1 MKESIKKYLFV
12 LTGFLYFSL
21 AHFLSKYVINN
32 PSYWNS
38 EFWGWESGTLI
49 NINSGDFYDS
59 NIIVYP
65 YLDTLLIKLTSELL
79 NFTFFRAELFLIL
92 FCGFLILHS
101 TYLLFR
107 FYSVKHWQS
116 FTIGISLSILIFFI
130 VSDILYNVLTLPIS
144 IYALYYFCKFCK
156 TSKLS
161 NLIYLSILIFLLLNV
176 KQNVGLGFFSATF
189 FGLAY
194 NSYINK
200 KTQMVFFKNISIII
214 LINLGLFPIFTFL
227 NSINLLNYL
236 ETLFLSSLNL
246 KGGLIGFIIKFYETF
261 FRIEID
267 IELIF
272 LVFIYFFINT
282 KKKYISKLL
291 DSIIIFV
298 LLFLALFSFFGLFE
312 GRETLNL
319 LFESLGNINPKIS
332 IYYEFFYFCYV
343 ASLVT
348 LAISKNEN
356 RNELMTLFVMGHI
369 VSLFA
374 HLSSNMSTVLT
385 YPVVLHVVLILILIQ
400 NAKKVNFNY
409 LIILFFLLPSV
420 FLISKKYNDT
430 FSNGNISINHS
441 FTHDLVFPDNIYYNN
456 ISKISDIVKNN
467 NLLIVPDSTT
477 IQSLIGSPK
486 PQDFKVKNH
495 FVDMFPSQYL
505 ESEIDVYQ
513 TVCVDY
519 VLLVV
524 EEHWIDW
531 YNKHSHENSA
541 AEKFNNFVIKD
552 VKSSNFKI
560 VDKFQITDQE
570 DSVLYSSTNC

>member
-12 LTGFLYFSL
+12 LTGFFYFSL

-59 NIIVYP
+59 IIIVYP

-214 LINLGLFPIFTFL
+214 LINLGLFPIFTFFKL
-227 NSINLLNYL
+227 N
-236 ETLFLSSLNL
+236 
-246 KGGLIGFIIKFYETF
+246 KFT
-261 FRIEID
+261 
-267 IELIF
+267 
-272 LVFIYFFINT
+272 
-282 KKKYISKLL
+282 
-291 DSIIIFV
+291 
-298 LLFLALFSFFGLFE
+298 
-312 GRETLNL
+312 
-319 LFESLGNINPKIS
+319 
-332 IYYEFFYFCYV
+332 
-343 ASLVT
+343 
-348 LAISKNEN
+348 
-356 RNELMTLFVMGHI
+356 
-369 VSLFA
+369 
-374 HLSSNMSTVLT
+374 
-385 YPVVLHVVLILILIQ
+385 
-400 NAKKVNFNY
+400 
-409 LIILFFLLPSV
+409 
-420 FLISKKYNDT
+420 
-430 FSNGNISINHS
+430 
-441 FTHDLVFPDNIYYNN
+441 
-456 ISKISDIVKNN
+456 
-467 NLLIVPDSTT
+467 
-477 IQSLIGSPK
+477 
-486 PQDFKVKNH
+486 
-495 FVDMFPSQYL
+495 
-505 ESEIDVYQ
+505 
-513 TVCVDY
+513 
-519 VLLVV
+519 
-524 EEHWIDW
+524 
-531 YNKHSHENSA
+531 
-541 AEKFNNFVIKD
+541 
-552 VKSSNFKI
+552 
-560 VDKFQITDQE
+560 
-570 DSVLYSSTNC
+570 